1 MPKHLGRNPFEK
13 GRLKAQFTRQGQR
26 DVEDRRRSSAREDH
40 RKPPVRGIKSTETQ
54 AWSRIADWALIQ
66 VPARSALFALRA
78 ALRVKDLLEKRQ
90 D

>member
-1 MPKHLGRNPFEK
+1 MPKHLGRNPFDK
-13 GRLKAQFTRQGQR
+13 RRLKAQECR
-26 DVEDRRRSSAREDH
+26 DGEKSRHDSARVDQ
-40 RKPPVRGIKSTETQ
+40 RKPPVRGVKSTETQ
-54 AWSRIADWALIQ
+54 GLSRIADWALIQ